1 MLLRDGQVHH
11 DTHPIP
17 MGNYVIAVGNYVS
30 VSPSDL
36 GNYVS
41 ADTASLATLD
51 GGPLPRGADVRYCH
65 GRCWTEKTSDRFD
78 DDHLVPDDRGTC
90 KGPPR
95 LPPDCDT
102 PPVRHQGPIWPQ
114 GNEHR

>member
-41 ADTASLATLD
+41 ADTHESPEGSAN
-51 GGPLPRGADVRYCH
+51 PRG
-65 GRCWTEKTSDRFD
+65 GRAAKPPLTM
-78 DDHLVPDDRGTC
+78 VPQ
-90 KGPPR
+90 KS
-95 LPPDCDT
+95 LPP
-102 PPVRHQGPIWPQ
+102 QGKSRDSEIQPSQ
-114 GNEHR
+114 LALSLD